1 MTEYSAEID
10 EALFDVMSVF
20 SRAAESIEASW
31 LVVGA
36 TARILL
42 LENIYGLPQG
52 RATQDVDFGV
62 QVGDWAQ
69 YKALC
74 EHLKEQGVDATA
86 RRPEKRFKTKR
97 DMVFDLVPYGGVED
111 GKGRVF
117 WPPDDDDV
125 MTVSGFGSAAEAAI
139 TVVVNKQLT
148 VPVISP
154 CGLCELKLFAWE
166 ERHKQQHGKDAQDI
180 AYIIRHIETL
190 YPAEK
195 LFNDY
200 MPAVEAAGYDI
211 TLAGMFQLGKD
222 MAIMLN
228 DEENQLLSTLVKN
241 ELVQQDDSV
250 LCRELQRYS
259 HDSIEVTIEKMQY
272 IHIGLMSI

>member
-1 MTEYSAEID
+1 MTEYTAEID
-10 EALFDVMSVF
+10 EALFEVLTVF
-20 SRAAESIEASW
+20 SQAAESVGTSW
-31 LVVGA
+31 LLVGA

-74 EHLKEQGVDATA
+74 DRLKEQGVYAA
-86 RRPEKRFKTKR
+86 ERKPEKRFRTKQ

-111 GKGRVF
+111 GNGRVF
-117 WPPDDDDV
+117 WPPDNDDV
-125 MTVSGFGSAAEAAI
+125 MTVRGFGSAGQAAI
-139 TVVVNKQLT
+139 EVVVNKQLT

-166 ERHKQQHGKDAQDI
+166 ERHKQQPGKDAQDI
-180 AYIIRHIETL
+180 AYIIRHIEAL

-200 MPAVEAAGYDI
+200 MPAVEVADYNI
-211 TLAGMFQLGKD
+211 PLAGVFQLGKGI
-222 MAIMLN
+222 ANMLK
-228 DEENQLLSTLVKN
+228 DEENKFLSTFVAN
-241 ELVQQDDSV
+241 ELAQQDDSV
-250 LCRELQRYS
+250 LCRELHNYMNTS
-259 HDSIEVTIEKMQY
+259 SIDETIEALVFLHK
-272 IHIGLMSI
+272 GLCS